1 MGLVAKPGLDFKV
14 KLKLPLSTIKK
25 DTSKLKPLLEL
36 IKDLER

>member
-1 MGLVAKPGLDFKV
+1 MGVVAKPGLDFKV

-36 IKDLER
+36 IKDLKR